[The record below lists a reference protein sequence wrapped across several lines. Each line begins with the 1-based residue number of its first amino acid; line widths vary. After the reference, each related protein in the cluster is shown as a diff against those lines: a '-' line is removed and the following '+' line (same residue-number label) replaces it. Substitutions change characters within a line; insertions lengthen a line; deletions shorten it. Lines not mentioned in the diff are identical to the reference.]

1 MTPSYDIAVVGATGL
16 VGETLLS
23 LLAER
28 NFPLGQVYAL
38 ASENSLGKEVELG
51 RKTLDV
57 EDLATFDFAKVQLAF
72 FAVDAELAAEYVPI
86 ATQAGC
92 IVIDNSAQFRDEADV
107 PLVIPEVN
115 PEALAAYM
123 HRNLIASPSSSTIQL
138 ALALKPL
145 LEIVK
150 LTRIQVV
157 VYEAAS
163 GAGRQAVDELAGQ
176 TASLLSGRPVES
188 KVFAKQIAFNLLP
201 QVDDLLETGHTEQ
214 ELRLL
219 KETRKVLSEPDLPLS
234 PTVIRVPVFFGS
246 SATVYLETETKLSLT
261 QVRSLLENAKGI
273 ELVDE
278 NGDYPT
284 PVVEAAN
291 NDPVYVG
298 RLREDLIQANG
309 LHVWLVV
316 DNIRKGAALNS
327 VQIAELL
334 IAQAR
339 LK

>member
-309 LHVWLVV
+309 LHLWLVV
-316 DNIRKGAALNS
+316 DNVRKGAALNS

>member
-219 KETRKVLSEPDLPLS
+219 KETRKVLGEPDLPLS

-246 SATVYLETETKLSLT
+246 SATVYLETETKLALT

-309 LHVWLVV
+309 LHLWLVV
-316 DNIRKGAALNS
+316 DNVRKGAALNS

>member
-16 VGETLLS
+16 VGETLLA

-38 ASENSLGKEVELG
+38 ASENSLGKEAELG

-57 EDLATFDFAKVQLAF
+57 EDLATFDFTKVQLAF
-72 FAVDAELAAEYVPI
+72 FAVDAELAADYVPI
-86 ATQAGC
+86 AIQAGC
-92 IVIDNSAQFRDEADV
+92 IVIDNSAQFRGEADV

-115 PEALAAYM
+115 PEVLAADT

-188 KVFAKQIAFNLLP
+188 KIFAKQIAFNLLP

-219 KETRKVLSEPDLPLS
+219 KETRKVLGEPDLPLS

-246 SATVYLETETKLSLT
+246 SATVYLETETKLALT

-309 LHVWLVV
+309 LHLWLVV
-316 DNIRKGAALNS
+316 DNVRKGAALNS

>member
-38 ASENSLGKEVELG
+38 ASENSLGKEVECG

-57 EDLATFDFAKVQLAF
+57 ERLADFDFAKVQIAF
-72 FAVDAELAAEYVPI
+72 FAVDAELAAEYVPV

-92 IVIDNSAQFRDEADV
+92 IVIDNSAQFRNEADV
-107 PLVIPEVN
+107 PLIIPEVN
-115 PEALAAYM
+115 PDALGAYTQ
-123 HRNLIASPSSSTIQL
+123 RNIIASPSSSTIQL

-145 LEIVK
+145 LEIAK

-188 KVFAKQIAFNLLP
+188 KIFAKQMAFNVLP
-201 QVDDLLETGHTEQ
+201 QVDDLLETGHTKQ
-214 ELRLL
+214 ELSLL
-219 KETRKVLSEPDLPLS
+219 KETRKVLAEPDLPLS
-234 PTVIRVPVFFGS
+234 TTMIRVPVFFGS

-261 QVRSLLENAKGI
+261 QVRSSLDNAKGM
-273 ELVDE
+273 EVLDE

-298 RLREDLIQANG
+298 RLREDLIQTNG
-309 LHVWLVV
+309 LHLWLVV
-316 DNIRKGAALNS
+316 DNVRKGAALNS

-334 IAQAR
+334 IAQTR

>member
-115 PEALAAYM
+115 PEALAAYT

-188 KVFAKQIAFNLLP
+188 KIFAKQIAFNLLP

-246 SATVYLETETKLSLT
+246 SATVYLETATKLSLT

-278 NGDYPT
+278 KGDYPT

-298 RLREDLIQANG
+298 RVREDLIQANG

>member
-57 EDLATFDFAKVQLAF
+57 EDLATFDFTKVQLAF
-72 FAVDAELAAEYVPI
+72 FAVEAELAADYVPI
-86 ATQAGC
+86 AIQAGC
-92 IVIDNSAQFRDEADV
+92 IVIDNSAQFRGEADV

-115 PEALAAYM
+115 PEALAAYT

-157 VYEAAS
+157 AYEAAS

-188 KVFAKQIAFNLLP
+188 KIFAKQIAFNLLP

-219 KETRKVLSEPDLPLS
+219 KETRKVLGEPDLPLS

-246 SATVYLETETKLSLT
+246 SATVYLETETKLALT

-273 ELVDE
+273 ERVDE

-309 LHVWLVV
+309 LHLWLVV
-316 DNIRKGAALNS
+316 DNVRKGAALNS

>member
-57 EDLATFDFAKVQLAF
+57 EDLATFDFTKVQLAF
-72 FAVDAELAAEYVPI
+72 FAVDAELAADYVPI
-86 ATQAGC
+86 AIQAGC
-92 IVIDNSAQFRDEADV
+92 IVIDNSAQFRGEADV

-115 PEALAAYM
+115 PEALAADT

-157 VYEAAS
+157 AYEAAS

-188 KVFAKQIAFNLLP
+188 KIFAKQIAFNLLP

-219 KETRKVLSEPDLPLS
+219 KETRKVLGEPDLPLS

-246 SATVYLETETKLSLT
+246 SATVYLETETKLALT

>member
-28 NFPLGQVYAL
+28 NFPVGQVYAL
-38 ASENSLGKEVELG
+38 ASEHSLGKEIEFG

-57 EDLATFDFAKVQLAF
+57 DDLAEFDFAKVQLAF
-72 FAVDAELAAEYVPI
+72 FAVDATLAAQYVPI

-92 IVIDNSAQFRDEADV
+92 LVIDNSAQFRNEDDV
-107 PLVIPEVN
+107 PLVIPEIN
-115 PEALAAYM
+115 PEALAEYT
-123 HRNLIASPSSSTIQL
+123 HRNIIASPSSSTIQL

-150 LTRIQVV
+150 LRRIQVV

-163 GAGRQAVDELAGQ
+163 GAGRRALDELAGQ

-188 KVFAKQIAFNLLP
+188 KVFAKQMAFNLLP
-201 QVDDLLETGHTEQ
+201 QVDDLLEAGHTAQ
-214 ELRLL
+214 ELGLL
-219 KETRKVLSEPDLPLS
+219 KETRKVFSLPDLPLS
-234 PTVIRVPVFFGS
+234 STIIRVPVFFGS
-246 SATVYLETETKLSLT
+246 SATVYLETETKLPLA

-291 NDPVYVG
+291 NDPVYIG

-309 LHVWLVV
+309 LHLWLVV
-316 DNIRKGAALNS
+316 DNVRKGAALNS

-334 IAQAR
+334 IAHR

>member
-219 KETRKVLSEPDLPLS
+219 KETRKVLGEPDLPLS

-246 SATVYLETETKLSLT
+246 SATVYLETETKLALT